1 MAFFKL
7 SFNLLMSASRRGRVL
22 MIRLKQEIQLEAASA
37 TPAEGGGV
45 VQPPSAETLKTL
57 FISSAVPMIG
67 FGFMDNMVMIQAGDL
82 IDNTIGVKFGLA
94 TLTAAACGQ
103 VFSDVS
109 GVCFGGVVDAM
120 CAKLGLP
127 TADLSTAQRQLPIV
141 KRTATGGSVVG
152 VVVGC
157 CLGMLSLLFMD
168 LEAAERAKK
177 QQELD
182 TIFKTVIREGSETLN
197 AERCSLF
204 VVDPDTREVWTRA
217 ATGVKAI
224 IKVGLDD
231 SLVGFAVKEKKILN
245 VKNAYEHPKFNKT
258 HDVETGFRTQ
268 SILCVPVFGEA
279 AGGGAEDQDQDPSQ
293 NKKGLGEVVAV
304 VQVVNRMRENRK
316 EIDVNGFDEQDE
328 RAARM
333 LARHVGIFLA
343 QVGGD

>member
-1 MAFFKL
+1 
-7 SFNLLMSASRRGRVL
+7 
-22 MIRLKQEIQLEAASA
+22 
-37 TPAEGGGV
+37 
-45 VQPPSAETLKTL
+45 
-57 FISSAVPMIG
+57 MIG

-120 CAKLGLP
+120 CAKMGLP
-127 TADLSTAQRQLPIV
+127 VADISTAQRQLAVV
-141 KRTATGGSVVG
+141 KRVGTFGSVVG
-152 VVVGC
+152 VVIGC
-157 CLGMLSLLFMD
+157 CLGMVSLLFMD

-182 TIFKTVIREGSETLN
+182 TIFKTVILEGSETLN

-204 VVDPDTREVWTRA
+204 VVDPKKQEVWTRA

-224 IKVGLDD
+224 IKVGIND
-231 SLVGFAVKEKKILN
+231 SLAGAAVIDKKVIN
-245 VKNAYEHPKFNKT
+245 VKNAYDHPKFNKK
-258 HDVETGFRTQ
+258 HDLETGFKTQ
-268 SILCVPVFGEA
+268 SILCVPVFRDHGVGAGEA
-279 AGGGAEDQDQDPSQ
+279 GEAREDTASPSSES
-293 NKKGLGEVVAV
+293 GEVVAV
-304 VQVVNRMRENRK
+304 VQLVNRMRKTTDSKSNGVSGGGVGK
-316 EIDVNGFDEQDE
+316 EVDMNGFDEQDE